1 MVNAMKK
8 VILTTVKII
17 SVILSL
23 GCVLYLLQCLV
34 MPKYTGDVVEGAFVG
49 EYYEKPRKDYD
60 VIFVGDCEVYEN
72 FSPMELWQEYG
83 IHSYIR
89 GSAQQLIWQSYYMLE
104 DTLLDHTPKAVVFNI
119 QSLQYNEPQSE
130 AYNRMT
136 LDGMRWS
143 LSKLDAIDV
152 SKTGDE
158 HLIEYVFP
166 LLRYHSRISELTE
179 DDVTYMFDKKKQ
191 SYNGYYMRT
200 DILPAENVPEGRP
213 LSDYAFGMNAWHYL
227 DRIRWLCE
235 DNGIDLILVKAPS
248 LYPYWYDEYEAQ
260 VEDYAKTYGLPYY
273 NFLEL
278 ADEIGIDYSVDTYD
292 GGLHMNLS
300 GARKLSHYLGQVL
313 VDRGIPD
320 RRDDAGLVA
329 IYEQDEKEYKNAIVE
344 SDDVPPVLEL
354 NTDKLLVNVLDPAPV
369 AEDLVKSCKDGTNV
383 IIGFA
388 SDYDFKKPG
397 TFEVEINAVDEAGN
411 KTSQKIPCTVI
422 HDVTPPKIEGV
433 EPIVVPVG
441 GTVSYKKDVTVTDD
455 YDPNPTLS
463 VDDSAVDLTK
473 RGKYDITYTA
483 TDASGNSSTAVTT
496 VTVSSNIIAEAT
508 EEVVYAKADEVLS
521 TIITDDMTQLEQ
533 ARAVFD
539 WVVNNITYSE
549 SQGYD
554 DVLSAAYRGFY
565 YHIGDCTVKQ
575 KTAEVMLDRLGIK
588 NMEIEK
594 IRDHRGHYWLLI
606 DVGEGWYH
614 YDPNMQL
621 DGTLIFY
628 WHDADLWAYSNAHHN
643 THNYDPSRY
652 PEIQ

>member
-1 MVNAMKK
+1 MKK
-8 VILTTVKII
+8 RVLTTVKII
-17 SVILSL
+17 SVILVL
-23 GCVLYLLQCLV
+23 GSVLFLLQRLV
-34 MPKYTGDVVEGAFVG
+34 MPKYTGDIVEGAFTS
-49 EYYEKPRKDYD
+49 EYYMEPDKSFD
-60 VIFVGDCEVYEN
+60 VLFVGDCEVYEN
-72 FSPMELWQEYG
+72 FSPMELWDEYG

-104 DTLLDHTPKAVVFNI
+104 DALYDHTPKAVVFNI

-136 LDGMRWS
+136 IDGMRWS
-143 LSKLDAIDV
+143 PSKLDAIDV
-152 SKTGDE
+152 SKMEGE

-166 LLRYHSRISELTE
+166 LLRYHSRISELE
-179 DDVTYMFDKKKQ
+179 PDDVTYMFDHKQ
-191 SYNGYYMRT
+191 ESYNGYYLRT
-200 DILPAENVPEGRP
+200 DILAAEDVPEGRP

-260 VEDYAKTYGLPYY
+260 VEDYAKTYDLPYY

-278 ADEIGIDYSVDTYD
+278 ADEIGIDYNPDTYD

-300 GARKLSHYLGQVL
+300 GAKKLSHYLGQVL
-313 VDRGIPD
+313 IDRGVPD
-320 RRDDAGLVA
+320 RRNEAGLKAVYEKKAA
-329 IYEQDEKEYKNAIVE
+329 IYHDAVISSDKE
-344 SDDVPPVLEL
+344 
-354 NTDKLLVNVLDPAPV
+354 APV
-369 AEDLVKSCKDGTNV
+369 IETVTGRLSVNTVDKAPTVDDLVKSCTDVTDVDLK
-383 IIGFA
+383 FA
-388 SDYDFKKPG
+388 REYDFTRPG
-397 TFEVEINAVDEAGN
+397 RFEIEIEATDEAGN
-411 KTSQKIPCTVI
+411 KSVAKIPCEVI
-422 HDVTPPKIEGV
+422 RDVTAPVIEGV
-433 EPIVVPVG
+433 APIVVPVG
-441 GTVSYKKDVTVTDD
+441 GTVSYKKDITVTDD
-455 YDPNPTLS
+455 HDEHPVLT
-463 VDDSAVDLTK
+463 VDDSAVDLSK

-483 TDASGNSSTAVTT
+483 TDASGNSSTVVTT

-508 EEVVYAKADEVLS
+508 EEVVYAKADEVLA

-575 KTAEVMLDRLGIK
+575 KTAEVMLTRLGIK

-643 THNYDPSRY
+643 THNYDPARY